1 MRILGLDYGEKRI
14 GVAVCDEQGVT
25 TRGVATVN
33 RKYWKRDIAQIAALA
48 QEYGA
53 EKIVIGYPVKLD
65 GTKGIQCEKVD
76 DFVEVLTGEIA
87 LPVVKWNEAL
97 ATKEAEILLREAEVS
112 CRKKREVV
120 DKIAAAIILQDY
132 LDHNPIT

>member
-1 MRILGLDYGEKRI
+1 MRILGLEYGEKRI

-97 ATKEAEILLREAEVS
+97 STKEAEILLREAEVS

>member
-97 ATKEAEILLREAEVS
+97 STKEAEILLREAEVS